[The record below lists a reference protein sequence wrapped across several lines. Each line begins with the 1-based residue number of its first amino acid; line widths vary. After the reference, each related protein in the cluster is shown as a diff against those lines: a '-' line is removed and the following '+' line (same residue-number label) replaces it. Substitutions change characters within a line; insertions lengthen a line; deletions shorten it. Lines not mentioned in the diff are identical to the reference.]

1 MELCELFSQQKF
13 HSKSATYIKEYDWA
27 GRVLPAEVGTAA
39 LLSSAAT
46 SAAVFSAA
54 VAEALLFFLR
64 TAILR
69 CSSDQR
75 SSASVKIIDLPLPLL
90 QKKKIL
96 KTV

>member
-13 HSKSATYIKEYDWA
+13 YSKSATYIKEYDWA

-39 LLSSAAT
+39 LLN